1 MRHLPTLLLYFF
13 VSFFFYLFYQNSIRS
28 SSPCRSYDLYG
39 RTHAFNMYSQYYFDI
54 VIVVN
59 GPKALLTAESNMLSV
74 NLGINLYLP
83 A

>member
-1 MRHLPTLLLYFF
+1 
-13 VSFFFYLFYQNSIRS
+13 
-28 SSPCRSYDLYG
+28 
-39 RTHAFNMYSQYYFDI
+39 MYSQYYFDI

>member
-1 MRHLPTLLLYFF
+1 MRHLPTLLLYFCF
-13 VSFFFYLFYQNSIRS
+13 LFLLFYQNPIRS

-39 RTHAFNMYSQYYFDI
+39 RTHAFNTYSQYYFDI